1 MKQSGRRTKLLFPI
15 VDISCT
21 IAFDMTILE
30 TELFSP
36 VGPQQENITDRAY
49 LSIRDAIIEQ
59 RLAPGTRVSEAK
71 IAAQLE
77 VSKTPVREAM
87 LRLVQIGLL
96 ENTGNRGTRVPE
108 PSLERLRAA
117 YQLREGLEAQSAR
130 LSCASRTDEE
140 IDELLR
146 LAKSCLSEAEM
157 GNEAG
162 FQHLDRHFHF
172 RLAEL
177 THNSLVAQHL
187 TSSYDLT
194 SALRMRDAPTY
205 GFMVG
210 CAKQHLMIAE
220 AVRDRKPEDADRLMR
235 EHIHKVATN
244 VISSM
249 SNAGAEISE

>member
-1 MKQSGRRTKLLFPI
+1 MPES
-15 VDISCT
+15 
-21 IAFDMTILE
+21 
-30 TELFSP
+30 ELFSP
-36 VGPQQENITDRAY
+36 VGPRQENITDRVY

-71 IAAQLE
+71 IAAQLG

-130 LSCASRTDEE
+130 LSSASRTDEE
-140 IDELLR
+140 VAEL
-146 LAKSCLSEAEM
+146 AVVAASCLREAEL
-157 GNEAG
+157 GNETG
-162 FQHLDRHFHF
+162 FQNLDRHFHF

-177 THNSLVAQHL
+177 THNPLVAEHV

-220 AVRDRKPEDADRLMR
+220 AVRDRKPDDADRLMR

-249 SNAGAEISE
+249 AKAGASEGD